1 MRTRFSIQWLLTT
14 LGMLEAQRSAQEVVQ
29 QQHLAPQDGVPAERH
44 PLEPVLKE
52 KTHEAHETKAAK
64 RNKQN
69 DESAIRPSSETSKTP
84 NKVKELPP
92 NENLKKLPDEVYG
105 DTEIPR
111 KHRNL

>member
-1 MRTRFSIQWLLTT
+1 MEFRLKDIRSRQSSKRKLTKPT
-14 LGMLEAQRSAQEVVQ
+14 
-29 QQHLAPQDGVPAERH
+29 
-44 PLEPVLKE
+44 K
-52 KTHEAHETKAAK
+52 TKAAK

-84 NKVKELPP
+84 SKVKELPP